1 MSYRA
6 FPLPTHPIG
15 LNRRRQVALAPAWQQ
30 RAWRWTASAAL
41 AALLAAC
48 GSAPKVEP
56 GTARPS
62 RPAAP
67 SAERDGP
74 EANPPADLHKVPD
87 AEPKVEAVRVG
98 GPNKPYAVLGQ
109 QYTPMTRDE
118 PAVERGLASWYGR
131 KFHGRRTASGEVYNM
146 YAMTGAHRTFPI
158 PSYARVRNPA
168 NGREVIVRIN
178 DRGPFKRDRVVDVSY
193 TAALKLGILNGVT
206 EVEVERITHEAIRSG
221 SWRRDR
227 QPDEPP
233 SAGPGS
239 GATLAAAD
247 PVDAPA
253 TPASPETRPANA
265 TAVPTATAPAREP
278 EWGDRLDAP
287 PAGGAPETGRTAAP
301 DTAPRVLATPQI
313 LPTERAGT
321 QAARGWWLQLGA
333 FKAADGAVK
342 FQRKVADE
350 AEWLAPLLAPF
361 RESALHK
368 LQAGPFPSRDEA
380 LAASQRLRTQLQLVP
395 MLVERR

>member
-1 MSYRA
+1 MT
-6 FPLPTHPIG
+6 LPIHPTAWPTKRLG
-15 LNRRRQVALAPAWQQ
+15 LMLGL
-30 RAWRWTASAAL
+30 TAAL
-41 AALLAAC
+41 LLAAC
-48 GSAPKVEP
+48 GSTPKGDGKP
-56 GTARPS
+56 PRASP
-62 RPAAP
+62 PAP
-67 SAERDGP
+67 STERDGP
-74 EANPPADLHKVPD
+74 EANPPADLHQVPD
-87 AEPKVEAVRVG
+87 AEPKIEALRIG
-98 GPNKPYAVLGQ
+98 GPNKPYAVLGK

-118 PAVERGLASWYGR
+118 PVLERGLASWYGR

-146 YAMTGAHRTFPI
+146 YLMTAAHPTFPI

-178 DRGPFKRDRVVDVSY
+178 DRGPFKRDRIVDLSY
-193 TAALKLGILNGVT
+193 TAALKLGILGGVT
-206 EVEVERITHEAIRSG
+206 TVEVERLTHEAIRSG

-233 SAGPGS
+233 SAGPGG

-253 TPASPETRPANA
+253 VVPASPETRPAEA
-265 TAVPTATAPAREP
+265 TAMPTATAAAREP
-278 EWGDRLDAP
+278 EWGDRLDAA
-287 PAGGAPETGRTAAP
+287 PAGGAPDTGRTAAP
-301 DTAPRVLATPQI
+301 DTAPRILATTRI

-333 FKAADGAVK
+333 FKAAGGAAQ

-350 AEWLAPLLAPF
+350 AEWLAPLLAQF

-380 LAASQRLRTQLQLVP
+380 LAASQRLRNQLQLVP